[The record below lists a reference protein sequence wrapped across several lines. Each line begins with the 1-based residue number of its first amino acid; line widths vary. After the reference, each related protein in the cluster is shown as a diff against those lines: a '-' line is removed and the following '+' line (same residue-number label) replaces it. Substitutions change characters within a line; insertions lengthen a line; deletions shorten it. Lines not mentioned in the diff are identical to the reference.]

1 MKMKLNLYLILLIL
15 VYSSCYLA
23 QESNTET
30 KKSKTKT
37 SNSELLDNYLEKRGS
52 SISKYS
58 KEIKLEDQKELDSIV
73 NQLKNE
79 APNSYEYNYVEVL
92 NQNYAPNTFSNLEK
106 AAEISPNNV
115 ELYESYITYYE
126 LTNNPVKKKQY
137 CQKLYD
143 SNVFSEGI
151 LEYNYNLLNSLE
163 NNSILFTYGGND
175 TYPAIIQQEVKNVRK
190 DVKILNIEF
199 LKNLDYRTASYD
211 KLALKKPT
219 CSIDDLFEKT
229 IEENPNSNIYLSITI
244 NPKLLS
250 NLSNNLYITGLAFK
264 YSTTDFNNIESLV
277 NNWEYKFKSD
287 ELSKPT
293 ENLTLNRI
301 NLNYSLPLII
311 LYKYYDSKGKN
322 EKKKEIEKII
332 LKIAKEGNQEDLINK
347 HIGNK

>member
-1 MKMKLNLYLILLIL
+1 MLG
-15 VYSSCYLA
+15 YSTCNLA
-23 QESNTET
+23 QVSESEDQE
-30 KKSKTKT
+30 KKTRIQN
-37 SNSELLDNYLEKRGS
+37 SNSVLLDNYLEKRRN

-58 KEIKLEDQKELDSIV
+58 KEIKPADQKKLDSIV
-73 NQLKNE
+73 NDLKNE

-92 NQNYAPNTFSNLEK
+92 NQNYAPNTFTNLEK

-126 LTNNPVKKKQY
+126 LTNNPIKKKQY
-137 CQKLYD
+137 CQKLYE
-143 SNVFSEGI
+143 SNVFSDGL

-190 DVKILNIEF
+190 DVEILNLEF
-199 LKNLDYRTASYD
+199 LKNMNYRTAYYD
-211 KLALKKPT
+211 KLSLKKPS
-219 CSIDDLFEKT
+219 CSIDELFEKT
-229 IEENPNSNIYLSITI
+229 IKENPNRNIYLSITI

-264 YSTTDFNNIESLV
+264 YSATELKNIETLV

-287 ELSKPT
+287 ELVKPT

-311 LYKYYDSKGKN
+311 IYKYYDSKGEN
-322 EKKKEIEKII
+322 QKKKEVEKII
-332 LKIAKEGNQEDLINK
+332 LKIAQEGNQEALIK
-347 HIGNK
+347 KYIGNK